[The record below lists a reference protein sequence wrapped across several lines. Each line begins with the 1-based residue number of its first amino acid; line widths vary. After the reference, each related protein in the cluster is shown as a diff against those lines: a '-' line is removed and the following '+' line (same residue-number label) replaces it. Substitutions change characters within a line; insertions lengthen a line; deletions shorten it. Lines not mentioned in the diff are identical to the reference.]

1 MFEIVCVRYVQH
13 RFAKSKTYFVSCFL
27 DAYCDAPSIRLRISR
42 ETKKKNDHRISTD
55 IAHAVPSVPLERRH
69 LRLLR
74 ATPGAV
80 RETGPTVWDNVAIR
94 PGEDEHVGLR
104 VGRVPAVPGES
115 IFGAVYVQEA
125 GLLDS

>member
-27 DAYCDAPSIRLRISR
+27 DAYCDAPFTFFR
-42 ETKKKNDHRISTD
+42 ETKKNDHRISTG

-94 PGEDEHVGLR
+94 PGEDEHDGLR
-104 VGRVPAVPGES
+104 VGRVPAVPGE
-115 IFGAVYVQEA
+115 
-125 GLLDS
+125 